1 MAPLF
6 YKKNSDMLRRI
17 YIPLVLVL
25 LLTVFSCSKKTE
37 KPVLDDPYAVRIDLS
52 NKDTVEVSN
61 LVNQYFE
68 RLKAR
73 DIDGALSMIYYLKG
87 DSIVDVPESIRSKQR
102 MALQMFPGVRY
113 EVDHYIFLTE
123 TDCEVK
129 YYTVLFEKEPGDKR
143 PNTMG
148 FLLKPIRRDGKW
160 YLTMADR
167 DDDNT
172 THSNIPK

>member
-1 MAPLF
+1 
-6 YKKNSDMLRRI
+6 MLRRI

-102 MALQMFPGVRY
+102 MALQMFCGKLLIRGLRSLASASGFSF
-113 EVDHYIFLTE
+113 FLRTVKNLRAYRGLDFFPDRLYGSRIR
-123 TDCEVK
+123 TD
-129 YYTVLFEKEPGDKR
+129 P
-143 PNTMG
+143 
-148 FLLKPIRRDGKW
+148 
-160 YLTMADR
+160 
-167 DDDNT
+167 
-172 THSNIPK
+172 